1 MTAAPFDYDDLVATA
16 DELLQEFGRQVTF
29 IQTATTA
36 ADPDKPWRGS
46 DTTAA
51 VTKPNVWAALVP
63 WVSADDKDSV
73 RYDVQMAIVS
83 ASSFPESNGELFDQ
97 LIDSDGSVYH
107 LHDADIVAPGTVRVL
122 YTFRAEK

>member
-1 MTAAPFDYDDLVATA
+1 MAVPPFDYADLVATA

-29 IQTATTA
+29 IQTATAA

-46 DTTAA
+46 DITAG
-51 VTKPNVWAALVP
+51 VTKSNVWAALVP

-73 RYDVQMAIVS
+73 RYDVQMVIVS

-107 LHDADIVAPGTVRVL
+107 LHDADIVAPGAVRVL